1 MTVLVTGANGFV
13 GSHVVRSLAAQGHQ
27 VRACVRSVSGMV
39 DIPGAEVVEVG
50 NLSSSTDWRHALAG
64 VTTVIHAAA
73 VTRVD
78 KRLRGS
84 MATLQEV
91 NVGATL
97 RLASCAAA
105 MGVKRLVF
113 ISSIKVNGE
122 NSVRGRPFRAEDPP
136 SPEDGYSCSK
146 ADAERGLM
154 RLAENSTME
163 VVIVRPP
170 LVYGP
175 GVKGNFGGMLSF
187 VRSGVPLPLACI
199 TENKRS
205 MVAVDNLASALAIC
219 ASHPAAAGRIFFVK
233 DGEDLSTVEILT
245 HMARA
250 VEAPLRL
257 FWFPEHILH
266 FGASVL
272 RCQSL
277 ARRVVGDLQCD
288 DEPIRSV
295 LGWRPVV
302 DITQAFRDA
311 CAPVKSPSFAPVR
324 R

>member
-1 MTVLVTGANGFV
+1 MTFIVTGANGFV
-13 GSHVVRSLAAQGHQ
+13 GSHVVRLLAAQGHQ
-27 VRACVRSVSGMV
+27 VRACVRSTSKMV
-39 DIPGAEVVEVG
+39 DTSGAKVVEVG
-50 NLSSSTDWRHALAG
+50 DLSSSTNWRHALAD

-78 KRLRGS
+78 KRLSGS
-84 MATLQEV
+84 MATLEEV

-136 SPEDGYSCSK
+136 SPEDGYSRSK

-154 RLAENSTME
+154 ELAETSTLE

-175 GVKGNFGGMLSF
+175 GVKGNFGGMVSL
-187 VRSGVPLPLACI
+187 VRSGVPLPLASI
-199 TENKRS
+199 TDNRRS
-205 MVAVDNLASALAIC
+205 MIAVNNLASALSVC
-219 ASHPAAAGRIFFVK
+219 ATHAAAAGRIFLVK
-233 DGEDLSTVEILT
+233 DGEDLSTVDMLT
-245 HMARA
+245 HIARA
-250 VEAPLRL
+250 VGEPLRL
-257 FWFPEHILH
+257 FRFPERLLY
-266 FGASVL
+266 FGASLL

-288 DEPIRSV
+288 DQPIRTV
-295 LGWRPVV
+295 LGWRPIV
-302 DITQAFRDA
+302 DIEQAFRDT
-311 CAPVKSPSFAPVR
+311 CAPQKRPSLAPVR